1 MERANRLTV
10 EELRDI
16 VQDAHLNF
24 LLGAGASADLFK
36 PLGAVEDWLT
46 QLSRDE
52 TTAKSAV
59 DRVRAS
65 VYAYFFEGV
74 IAPNKKIITEASE
87 SDIVLSSY
95 RKFLRTVNT
104 LLVRR
109 RSSILD
115 KQVNLF
121 TTNVDVAIEVAA
133 EELQLEL
140 NDGFSGRY
148 LPLFSTSNFGTVK
161 SRRSLQYDN
170 LSEVP
175 TFNLLKLHGS
185 TSWATR
191 AIDSGGEPKNIITF
205 DSDRARIDLIEKE
218 LTNAAEAL
226 YEIDRDTDIDALLA
240 DTSDANDDDDDDE
253 TTLAD
258 FMTAYEELAIV
269 NPNKD
274 KFGVTVLNQNYY
286 DLLRL
291 FSNGLEKE
299 NSVLFIIGFS
309 CRDEHIREL
318 IIRAARTNPTLQII
332 VFAYL
337 PDEVQALKDRLDADL
352 ASNGNIL
359 VVGPPETDDDAE
371 QDKYSLRRIT
381 EIFFEPLLPKP
392 SRRPDSVVDVRLKLA
407 QPLELDDDE

>member
-1 MERANRLTV
+1 MHGANRLTV

-24 LLGAGASADLFK
+24 LLGAGASADLLK
-36 PLGAVEDWLT
+36 PLGAVEEWLT

-52 TTAKSAV
+52 TTARSRV

-74 IAPNKKIITEASE
+74 IAPNRSIVAED
-87 SDIVLSSY
+87 SDAAAVLQSY

-121 TTNVDVAIEVAA
+121 TTNVDVAVEVAA

-175 TFNLLKLHGS
+175 AFNLLKLHGS
-185 TSWATR
+185 TSWTTR
-191 AIDSGGEPKNIITF
+191 ALGSGGESKSLITF
-205 DSDRARIDLIEKE
+205 DPDTERLDIIEGE
-218 LTNAAEAL
+218 LSNAIEAL
-226 YEIDRDTDIDALLA
+226 YEIDSDTDIDALLTA
-240 DTSDANDDDDDDE
+240 TSDPDDE
-253 TTLAD
+253 DDTLAY
-258 FMTAYEELAIV
+258 FMAAYEELAIV

-274 KFGVTVLNQNYY
+274 KFSVTVLNQNYY

-291 FSNGLEKE
+291 FSNSLEKE

-318 IIRAARTNPTLQII
+318 IIRAARSNPTLQII
-332 VFAYL
+332 AFAYL
-337 PDEVQALKDRLDADL
+337 PGEVQALKDRLDADL

-359 VVGPPETDDDAE
+359 VVGPPEADDEAR

-392 SRRPDSVVDVRLKLA
+392 PRRPDSIVDVRLKLA
-407 QPLELDDDE
+407 QSLDLDDDE

>member
-1 MERANRLTV
+1 MQSTGHLAV

-24 LLGAGASADLFK
+24 LLGAGASADLLK
-36 PLGAVEDWLT
+36 PLGDVEDWLT

-52 TTAKSAV
+52 TAPKAIV

-74 IAPNKKIITEASE
+74 IAPNSLIMSEAME
-87 SDIVLSSY
+87 ADTLLTSY
-95 RKFLRTVNT
+95 RGFLRTLNT

-121 TTNVDVAIEVAA
+121 TTNVDVALEVAA

-148 LPLFSTSNFGTVK
+148 LPLFSTSNFGNVK

-185 TSWATR
+185 ISWKTR
-191 AIDSGGEPKNIITF
+191 TIGVGAEPKTAITF
-205 DSDRARIDLIEKE
+205 DADRQRIDSVEANLI
-218 LTNAAEAL
+218 AATDAL
-226 YEIDRDTDIDALLA
+226 YEIKKTSKMQGILQGATEPDAE
-240 DTSDANDDDDDDE
+240 E
-253 TTLAD
+253 TKALSE
-258 FMTAYEELAIV
+258 FMSKYEELAIV

-274 KFGVTVLNQNYY
+274 KFSVTVLNQNYY

-291 FSNGLEKE
+291 FSNSLEKE
-299 NSVLFIIGFS
+299 NSVLFVVGFS

-337 PDEVQALKDRLDADL
+337 PAEVQALKDRLNADL
-352 ASNGNIL
+352 ASNGNVL
-359 VVGPPETDDDAE
+359 VVGPPKAE
-371 QDKYSLRRIT
+371 LGIDQEKYSLTRIT
-381 EIFFEPLLPKP
+381 EKFFDPLLPKP
-392 SRRPDSVVDVRLKLA
+392 TRKPDAVVDVRLRLA
-407 QPLELDDDE
+407 EPLELDGHA

>member
-1 MERANRLTV
+1 MQGANRLTV

-24 LLGAGASADLFK
+24 LLGAGASAELLK

-52 TTAKSAV
+52 ATARSRI

-74 IAPNKKIITEASE
+74 IAPNRSILAED
-87 SDIVLSSY
+87 SDADAVLQAY

-121 TTNVDVAIEVAA
+121 TTNVDVAVEVAA

-191 AIDSGGEPKNIITF
+191 AIDSGGESKSIITF
-205 DSDRARIDLIEKE
+205 DSDRERIDVIEEE
-218 LTNAAEAL
+218 LTNATGAL
-226 YEIDRDTDIDALLA
+226 YEINRDTDIDTLLT
-240 DTSDANDDDDDDE
+240 DTSDPDDDE

-291 FSNGLEKE
+291 FSNSLEKE

-359 VVGPPETDDDAE
+359 VVGPPEADDEAE

-392 SRRPDSVVDVRLKLA
+392 PRRPDSVVDVRLKLA
-407 QPLELDDDE
+407 RPLELDDDE

>member
-1 MERANRLTV
+1 MQGANRLTV

-24 LLGAGASADLFK
+24 LLGAGASAELLK

-52 TTAKSAV
+52 ATARSRI

-74 IAPNKKIITEASE
+74 IAPNRSILAED
-87 SDIVLSSY
+87 SDADAVLQAY

-121 TTNVDVAIEVAA
+121 TTNVDVAVEVAA

-191 AIDSGGEPKNIITF
+191 AIDSGGESKSIITF
-205 DSDRARIDLIEKE
+205 DSDRERIDVIEEE
-218 LTNAAEAL
+218 LTNATGAL
-226 YEIDRDTDIDALLA
+226 YEIDRDTDIDTLLT
-240 DTSDANDDDDDDE
+240 DTSDPDDDE

-291 FSNGLEKE
+291 FSNSLEKE

-359 VVGPPETDDDAE
+359 VVGPPEADDEAE

-392 SRRPDSVVDVRLKLA
+392 PRRPDSVVDVRLKLA
-407 QPLELDDDE
+407 RPLELDDDE

>member
-1 MERANRLTV
+1 MQSTSHLAV

-24 LLGAGASADLFK
+24 LLGAGASADLLK
-36 PLGAVEDWLT
+36 PLGDVEDWLT

-52 TTAKSAV
+52 TTSKATV

-74 IAPNKKIITEASE
+74 IAPNRLIMSEATKA
-87 SDIVLSSY
+87 DTLLTSY
-95 RKFLRTVNT
+95 RGFLRTVNT

-121 TTNVDVAIEVAA
+121 TTNVDVAVEVAA

-185 TSWATR
+185 ISWKTR
-191 AIDSGGEPKNIITF
+191 TIGVGAELKTAITF
-205 DSDRARIDLIEKE
+205 DADKQRIDSVEADLI
-218 LTNAAEAL
+218 AANDAL
-226 YEIDRDTDIDALLA
+226 YEIKRTSKMPGILQGATEPDAVEAKAL
-240 DTSDANDDDDDDE
+240 SG
-253 TTLAD
+253 
-258 FMTAYEELAIV
+258 FMSKYEELAIV

-291 FSNGLEKE
+291 FSNSLEKE
-299 NSVLFIIGFS
+299 NSVLFVVGFS

-318 IIRAARTNPTLQII
+318 ITRAARTNPTLQII

-337 PDEVQALKDRLDADL
+337 PGEVQALKDRLNADL

-359 VVGPPETDDDAE
+359 VVGPPKAE
-371 QDKYSLRRIT
+371 ADVDQEKYSLTRIT
-381 EIFFEPLLPKP
+381 EKFFEPLLPKP
-392 SRRPDSVVDVRLKLA
+392 PRKPDTVVDVRLRLA
-407 QPLELDDDE
+407 QPLELDGHA